1 MFAARWIVGGVLGQS
16 ELGEVYEAEEAHQR
30 RFAAL
35 KIMNPALA
43 AEPAWGEHV
52 RLTRALS
59 ELPGDGIARAYD
71 IGIEPGLGRPYVA
84 SERITF
90 PTLAR
95 YVVERGP
102 VPMRVLAQALATLGP
117 ALDAAHGA
125 GIVHGGIKPQNVFVS
140 FDNPRWARITDFA
153 MARLRAE
160 ARLGPSALLGWSAPE
175 AAAGFITP
183 AGDRYALALVCF
195 FAASGVPWYNA
206 LRSFEGPSGERTRTR
221 VASER
226 AKSQGSELD
235 AAFDGWF
242 EKALA
247 ADPDARFRTASEL
260 AAAFIDV
267 FTGAPTG
274 EIPARSSVGPMSATM
289 PIPASQVPV
298 IAPRTPSPAYAATL
312 PLPADTRGSLPPL
325 SRQSGTPASP
335 SVPPPARDVTR
346 PSQSVPPVL
355 PLSGVPRWFWLGL
368 AGIALV
374 ALLSMWWLGRG

>member
-43 AEPAWGEHV
+43 AEPAWREHV
-52 RLTRALS
+52 ALTRALS

-102 VPMRVLAQALATLGP
+102 VPMRVLAQALATLGS

-153 MARLRAE
+153 MTRLRAA

-175 AAAGFITP
+175 AAAGFIT
-183 AGDRYALALVCF
+183 ASGDRYALALVCF

-206 LRSFEGPSGERTRTR
+206 LRSFEGPTGERARTR
-221 VASER
+221 LASER
-226 AKSQGSELD
+226 AKSQGGEID

-289 PIPASQVPV
+289 PIPSSQVPV
-298 IAPRTPSPAYAATL
+298 IPPRPGPGLAATQ
-312 PLPADTRGSLPPL
+312 PFAADTRG
-325 SRQSGTPASP
+325 G
-335 SVPPPARDVTR
+335 VPPPARPSSMPPSPGAPPAAQSATR
-346 PSQSVPPVL
+346 PSQSVPPTL
-355 PLSGVPRWFWLGL
+355 PISGVPRWFWLGL
-368 AGIALV
+368 VGIALL